1 MTQNKEIIRY
11 LTKGNK
17 LSPLEALERFGCFR
31 LSARILDLRKLGFD
45 IKTEYVTKGKKT
57 YAEYSLSGA
66 ADAGTALRSIGLD
79 T

>member
-31 LSARILDLRKLGFD
+31 LSARILELRKKGFN
-45 IKTEYVTKGKKT
+45 IKTEYVTKNKKT
-57 YAEYSLSGA
+57 YAEYSL
-66 ADAGTALRSIGLD
+66 
-79 T
+79 

>member
-1 MTQNKEIIRY
+1 MTQNREIIRY

-17 LSPLEALERFGCFR
+17 ITPIEALNRFGCFR

-57 YAEYSLSGA
+57 YTEYSL
-66 ADAGTALRSIGLD
+66 
-79 T
+79 

>member
-31 LSARILDLRKLGFD
+31 LSARILELRKKGFN
-45 IKTEYVTKGKKT
+45 IKTEYVTKNKKT
-57 YAEYSLSGA
+57 YAEYSLW
-66 ADAGTALRSIGLD
+66 I
-79 T
+79 

>member
-17 LSPLEALERFGCFR
+17 ITPIEALNRFGCFR

-45 IKTEYVTKGKKT
+45 IKTEYVTKNKKT
-57 YAEYSLSGA
+57 YAEYSLGGVNA
-66 ADAGTALRSIGLD
+66 
-79 T
+79 